1 MNKDDDPQM
10 QARSLREAT
19 RELLLAYGAL
29 DEARRPC
36 GTPLS
41 TPHAYALIELLHQG
55 PMSVAALA
63 SRLNIDRTNVSRL
76 CMRMERE
83 GELRREADPQ
93 DRRVRRL
100 RLTERGE
107 LAARKVDAQ
116 SAAHFER
123 VMGSLEQDSAEIIG
137 ALRTLA
143 AAMRRQEAVKND
155 GDEDEEQ

>member
-1 MNKDDDPQM
+1 M
-10 QARSLREAT
+10 LREAT
-19 RELLLAYGAL
+19 RELLLAYGVL
-29 DEARRPC
+29 DVASRPC
-36 GTPLS
+36 GATLS

-83 GELRREADPQ
+83 GELVREADAQ

-107 LAARKVDAQ
+107 RAARKVDEQ
-116 SAAHFER
+116 SAAHFAR

-143 AAMRRQEAVKND
+143 TAMRRQETVKMD
-155 GDEDEEQ
+155 GDEDADEEQ

>member
-36 GTPLS
+36 ETPLS

-55 PMSVAALA
+55 PMSVAQLA

-116 SAAHFER
+116 SAEHFER
-123 VMGSLEQDSAEIIG
+123 VMGSLDRDSAEIIG

-143 AAMRRQEAVKND
+143 TAMRRQEAVKND